1 MSDTSSTPVMSDTPV
16 MPVMPIMPP
25 NPGRPGFTQISLT
38 PTVTKTTVQIVDSFE
53 IEVRNVVLSTSAD
66 LTVRLFNKNTFFD
79 IVMITLSGAD
89 YKNWGTDDS
98 YLSSY
103 VSAWLQ
109 ANYK

>member
-1 MSDTSSTPVMSDTPV
+1 MSDTSSTPIPAPLAPQP
-16 MPVMPIMPP
+16 MPL
-25 NPGRPGFTQISLT
+25 NPGMTQISLT
-38 PTVTKTTVQIVDSFE
+38 PTVTKTTVQIVDSFQ

-89 YKNWGTDDS
+89 YKNWGSDDT
-98 YLSSY
+98 YLTTY
-103 VSAWLQ
+103 VSSWLQ